1 MQTGIFYYNIESYE
15 KSGLSFRF
23 YAQKTGKTIDGS
35 RDVRAASYTIEL
47 SPSFAD
53 LGVERIQQVDEE
65 VLLKG
70 DAIS

>member
-1 MQTGIFYYNIESYE
+1 MVAEMSETLAIP
-15 KSGLSFRF
+15 
-23 YAQKTGKTIDGS
+23 
-35 RDVRAASYTIEL
+35 IEL
-47 SPSFAD
+47 SPSYAD